1 MLKPGPEVATRSGP
15 GHTAFL
21 LVAVVAV
28 VVAALGFG
36 NAFVQDDLSILT
48 RNPRMQPPVDWGAL
62 VSLPYWPPPWTDR
75 LWRPLASVL
84 LALQYQL
91 GGGAPGI
98 FRMVSLVLHAGVSV
112 GVLALAGRL
121 MSGPVALGVALLFAV
136 HPLHVEAIALAV
148 AQSELLVGLI
158 AVVMTSWYLHRRTSG
173 NGQLRFRD
181 WALLMAGY
189 LVAALSK
196 EHGLILPG
204 LLVAAEL
211 AVRTGSAAERARQLW
226 PGFALLGVVT
236 VLVLM
241 GRSLVLQAEG
251 GGALIAEALDGLGTG
266 GRALTMLMVAT
277 HWARLLV
284 WPAHLRTDYS
294 PQELTASTGWGG
306 PELLGLGLVLL
317 ALGATWGCRRWAP
330 VVSFGLAWTMV
341 ALLPVSNVIVPTGVL
356 LAERTLFL
364 ASIGVVIALGGLADL
379 AWRAETTL
387 ARRGRWVLAAGAL
400 VAVIAGAVRSARRW
414 PVWQDETAYVQA
426 MVADS
431 PRSFRA
437 QRAHGEVLF
446 LAGRRAEGIAAYG
459 QAIQYAPPG
468 EVWRV
473 RNDLARRYYEEGQAA
488 LAVEQLLVSRREAPM
503 EQETWNYLILGYLN
517 LGEYP
522 TARDEAD
529 AALARG
535 FSAEVFGDLRAL
547 ADTALKA
554 GAPPGSIRVRVVR

>member
-21 LVAVVAV
+21 LVAVVAA
-28 VVAALGFG
+28 VVAAAGFG
-36 NAFVQDDLSILT
+36 HEFVQDDLSILT

-75 LWRPLASVL
+75 LWRPLASVG

-91 GGGAPGI
+91 GAGAPWV
-98 FRMVSLVLHAGVSV
+98 FRVVSLVCYTLVSV

-121 MSGPVALGVALLFAV
+121 LSGPVALGVALLFAV
-136 HPLHVEAIALAV
+136 HPLHIEAIALAV

-158 AVVMTSWYLHRRTSG
+158 AVGMTGWYLHRRTSG
-173 NGQLRFRD
+173 DGQLRFRD
-181 WALLMAGY
+181 WALLMGGY

-196 EHGLILPG
+196 EHGLVLPG

-211 AVRTGSAAERARQLW
+211 TVLTGPAAERARRLW
-226 PGFALLGVVT
+226 PGFALLGVIT
-236 VLVLM
+236 VAVLM
-241 GRSLVLQAEG
+241 VRSLVLQANAVEG
-251 GGALIAEALDGLGTG
+251 LVADTLGGLGVG
-266 GRALTMLMVAT
+266 GRALTMLMVVT
-277 HWARLLV
+277 HWARLFL
-284 WPAHLRTDYS
+284 WPAHLRMDYM
-294 PQELTASTGWGG
+294 PQEFNASTGWGG

-317 ALGATWGCRRWAP
+317 VLGVTWGCRRRAP

-364 ASIGVVIALGGLADL
+364 ASIGVMIAVGGLADL
-379 AWRAETTL
+379 AWRAEISW
-387 ARRGRWVLAAGAL
+387 AHRGRWVLAVGTL
-400 VAVIAGAVRSARRW
+400 LAVVAGAVRSARRW
-414 PVWQDETAYVQA
+414 PAWQDETAYVRA

-459 QAIQYAPPG
+459 QAIQYAPAA

-488 LAVEQLLVSRREAPM
+488 LAVEQLLVSRQEAPM
-503 EQETWNYLILGYLN
+503 EQETWHYLILGYLN

-522 TARDEAD
+522 IARDEAG

>member
-1 MLKPGPEVATRSGP
+1 MLKPGAEVASRSGP

-21 LVAVVAV
+21 LVAVVAA
-28 VVAALGFG
+28 VVAAGGLG
-36 NAFVQDDLSILT
+36 NALVQDDLSILV

-91 GGGAPGI
+91 GAGAPGI
-98 FRMVSLVLHAGVSV
+98 FRIVSLVLYTLASV

-158 AVVMTSWYLHRRTSG
+158 AVGMTGWYLHRRTSG

-181 WALLMAGY
+181 WALLLVGY

-196 EHGLILPG
+196 EHGLVLPG
-204 LLVAAEL
+204 LLLAAEL
-211 AVRTGSAAERARQLW
+211 TVVTGPAAERARRLW
-226 PGFALLGVVT
+226 PGYALLGVVT

-241 GRSLVLQAEG
+241 VRSLVLQAEG
-251 GGALIAEALDGLGTG
+251 GEALIAEGLGGLGVG
-266 GRALTMLMVAT
+266 GRALTMLLVAT
-277 HWARLLV
+277 HWARLLL

-294 PQELTASTGWGG
+294 PQEFNPSTGWSG
-306 PELLGLGLVLL
+306 PELLGLGLLL
-317 ALGATWGCRRWAP
+317 LVLGATWASRRRAS

-341 ALLPVSNVIVPTGVL
+341 ALLPVSNVLVPTGVL

-364 ASIGVVIALGGLADL
+364 ASIGVVMAAGGLAEL
-379 AWRAETTL
+379 AWRTETPW
-387 ARRGRWVLAAGAL
+387 ARQGRWMVPVGAL
-400 VAVIAGAVRSARRW
+400 IAVIAGVVRSASRW
-414 PVWQDETAYVQA
+414 PAWQDETAYVRA

-459 QAIQYAPPG
+459 QAIQYAPAG

-473 RNDLARRYYEEGQAA
+473 RNDLARRYFEEGQAA
-488 LAVEQLLVSRREAPM
+488 LAVEQLLVSRREAPL

-554 GAPPGSIRVRVVR
+554 GAPRGSIRVRVVR